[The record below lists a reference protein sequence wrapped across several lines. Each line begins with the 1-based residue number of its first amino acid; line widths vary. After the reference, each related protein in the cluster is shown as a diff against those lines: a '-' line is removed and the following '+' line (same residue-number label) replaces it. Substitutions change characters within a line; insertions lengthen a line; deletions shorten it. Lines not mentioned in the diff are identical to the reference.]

1 MSVNRLLPF
10 SLNSVK
16 LYKNNKRYHR
26 VAIMATDENAE
37 SSANDE
43 NKFESCLRGLGN
55 LWLVAFIALLSF
67 IFFGGFLGLDQILE
81 FYRVFVLN
89 IGQKGLWWREIS
101 LSIVFF
107 MPSILLLC
115 LCLFSSQRL
124 LNIPEKP
131 YEANDKLKC
140 VLKYFQVKFFSSVP
154 LLSIAI
160 GFFRSNSGFED
171 QSVLWLTPQLEVY
184 IFLISWV
191 LWFIFPLAW
200 IKWIEDNWIK
210 LIQNIPFIYNK
221 KHKKGEKF
229 TKLVRVIPITIGII
243 IILLF
248 SNFRG
253 GTQIFDTLSYYFF
266 LLICFIYLT
275 LSVYFFD
282 SIFNNKRQIQT
293 DCENLQNELRD
304 EIKLRNTL
312 PFLVLSFLGFV
323 IIVLIHGTS
332 SPYIFQSVCQ
342 TFGSITLI
350 ALFLVTLL
358 ALVYPLYY
366 FGFHKNIQITAFA
379 AIIVPVI
386 LAFGFSG
393 FDWNDNHQIRLIT
406 PSKEKVEQQASK
418 PLETLDSKFKKW
430 LNAREK
436 EIKEP
441 AQKIPYPIYI
451 ISAQGGG
458 IFAAYHAAST
468 LSRLQDLCPA
478 FAHHVFA
485 ISGVSGGSLGAAAF
499 SSLVK
504 TAPKP
509 SLKAQDCSLEYK
521 ESLKEADSGRGLLE
535 KKAHELLDKDLL
547 SPLLGAGLFS
557 DFVQRFIPIPIESL
571 DRARGL
577 EYAFEGGWK
586 SKWGNNPLADS
597 YYKHWN
603 PDKDDAPALILNTTV
618 VGTGER
624 LLLSPFKFNS
634 PDSKFP
640 PLNDIDTVAC
650 SVNGANIDFPL
661 STAAVL
667 SARFPLVTPVG
678 WFKKCNDANG
688 ERLTYKNGLKTRLAD
703 GGYFENS
710 GFTTA
715 RDIGQRLEKIL
726 EDRKKKFKVV
736 YLAITDNSFLEPSKV
751 QGLNELL
758 SPIIALLNSRE
769 ARGRSVIKQG
779 EYELDGK
786 IDKTSNL
793 KEHRFRQFYLTHV
806 DGETLVKNNK
816 EKKNNGKTLGKALE
830 LPLAPKLPLG
840 WYLSGVSQ
848 NAIRDRVGYPS
859 KCSSEKNDNNNCV
872 MKSIIEEIMSSQ

>member
-1 MSVNRLLPF
+1 MANYHDQPELL
-10 SLNSVK
+10 
-16 LYKNNKRYHR
+16 
-26 VAIMATDENAE
+26 ATDENKLE
-37 SSANDE
+37 SS
-43 NKFESCLRGLGN
+43 LREIGN

-89 IGQKGLWWREIS
+89 ISQEESWLRDIF

-124 LNIPEKP
+124 LNIPKNP
-131 YEANDKLKC
+131 YEKNNILEKFFPTLF
-140 VLKYFQVKFFSSVP
+140 KYFKVKFFSSVP
-154 LLSIAI
+154 LFSIAI
-160 GFFRSNSGFED
+160 GFFRSNSEFEYKCVLWLTPD
-171 QSVLWLTPQLEVY
+171 DKCVLWLTPQIGGW
-184 IFLISWV
+184 IFVIFGF
-191 LWFIFPLAW
+191 LWFIFPLT
-200 IKWIEDNWIK
+200 WIEGIKKFRLIEGIKNWIK
-210 LIQNIPFIYNK
+210 NIPFIYNK
-221 KHKKGEKF
+221 DGKKF
-229 TKLVRVIPITIGII
+229 TEFVRVIPIIIGII

-248 SNFRG
+248 SNFGG
-253 GTQIFDTLSYYFF
+253 GTPILDQGV
-266 LLICFIYLT
+266 YL
-275 LSVYFFD
+275 F
-282 SIFNNKRQIQT
+282 
-293 DCENLQNELRD
+293 
-304 EIKLRNTL
+304 
-312 PFLVLSFLGFV
+312 FLVLYFICLTLLVYLIDSIDSIGNKEFQLQEKTKALIKKLRDWLTKPRIVILLGFS
-323 IIVLIHGTS
+323 VLFLVFFTGWPIKVGTS
-332 SPYIFQSVCQ
+332 SFQWVCQ

-379 AIIVPVI
+379 AIIFPVI
-386 LAFGFSG
+386 LAFVFSG
-393 FDWNDNHQIRLIT
+393 FDLNDNHQIRLIT
-406 PSKEKVEQQASK
+406 PIKVEQQASK

-430 LNAREK
+430 LGKRQE
-436 EIKEP
+436 EIKNTK
-441 AQKIPYPIYI
+441 QKTPYPIYI

-504 TAPKP
+504 TTP
-509 SLKAQDCSLEYK
+509 SLLETQDCSLKYK
-521 ESLKEADSGRGLLE
+521 KTLTDKRGLLE
-535 KKAHELLDKDLL
+535 NRAHELLDKDLL

-586 SKWGNNPLADS
+586 SEWGNNNPLADS

-603 PDKDDAPALILNTTV
+603 PDKDDAPALVLNTTV

-624 LLLSPFKFNS
+624 LLLSPFNFNS

-640 PLNDIDTVAC
+640 PLNDIRTVAC
-650 SVNGANIDFPL
+650 NVNETGGLIDFPL

-688 ERLTYKNGLKTRLAD
+688 NALINDKNESLTYENQNDLKTRLAD

-726 EDRKKKFKVV
+726 EKEIKDKTFKVV
-736 YLAITDNSFLEPSKV
+736 YLAITNNDFLEPSKV

-758 SPIIALLNSRE
+758 SPILAFLNSRE
-769 ARGRSVIKQG
+769 ARGRSVVKQG

-786 IDKTSNL
+786 IDKNSDL
-793 KEHRFRQFYLTHV
+793 KDHRFRQFYLTHV
-806 DGETLVKNNK
+806 DGQTPVKNNDGKTPVK
-816 EKKNNGKTLGKALE
+816 EK
-830 LPLAPKLPLG
+830 APKLPLG
-840 WYLSGVSQ
+840 WYLSKISQ
-848 NAIRDRVGYPS
+848 DSIRDRVGNPE
-859 KCSSEKNDNNNCV
+859 KIDCSPGKRKKEDNNNCV
-872 MKSIIEEIMSSQ
+872 MKSIIDEINSSQ